1 MGRRWDV
8 MAELAAALANLAPAH
23 RERLLESAGESED
36 EAGDRDA
43 EWRWRA

>member
-23 RERLLESAGESED
+23 RERLLESQD
-36 EAGDRDA
+36 ECGDGDP
-43 EWRWRA
+43 EWRWRD

>member
-23 RERLLESAGESED
+23 RERLLERED
-36 EAGDRDA
+36 EGGDRDA
-43 EWRWRA
+43 EWRWRD

>member
-8 MAELAAALANLAPAH
+8 MAELAGALANLAPVH
-23 RERLLESAGESED
+23 RERLLESED

-43 EWRWRA
+43 EWPGRA